1 MRNPQLRSIHTP
13 VGPLQLPSESSCLTK
28 LLLKADES
36 SEYKTIV
43 QVHKQ
48 SLEHWNCFF
57 PPQSPQKKP
66 PPH

>member
-1 MRNPQLRSIHTP
+1 MRNPQLRSIYTP

-43 QVHKQ
+43 QIHKQ
-48 SLEHWNCFF
+48 SLEH
-57 PPQSPQKKP
+57 
-66 PPH
+66 